1 MATPPPSAQNIAALP
16 FVLPL
21 SMPTEATQP
30 APVATKQGVPP
41 RIPLSNPY
49 FDADDAAAVM
59 ATLQS
64 GWVSTASPQ
73 VTAFEEMLAYRLGS
87 PAVVAT
93 NSGTAALHL
102 ALRAMSLGHGQGVW
116 LPALTFAATA
126 NPVFYCGAQP
136 HFADIELAYL
146 GVSVDSLEQAHHRAT
161 RTGAP
166 LPVGVM
172 IAHLYGLPCPMPQLM
187 AWAQAH
193 GLWVIEDAAEALG
206 AVANGQAMGTV
217 AQLGAF
223 SFNGNKVMTTGSGGA
238 LACHSAEQ
246 AKWLR
251 GLSAQARVL
260 GSPELEH
267 GDIGHNYRMNA
278 LQAALGQ
285 SQLTKVDA
293 FIARRQNIALR
304 YQQALA
310 DQADHVRVLTWQGGT
325 HPTDRASYW
334 LSMLYCREAS
344 WRLPLIELLQSRG
357 IESRPLFKPLV
368 LQSAYRGTAEL
379 ADAPKHYPNA
389 LWAWQHGLCLP
400 SSPQM
405 SDAEQDEV
413 IAVIKQWVRQ
423 QAQHEAS
430 PQPWPKGC

>member
-1 MATPPPSAQNIAALP
+1 
-16 FVLPL
+16 
-21 SMPTEATQP
+21 
-30 APVATKQGVPP
+30 
-41 RIPLSNPY
+41 
-49 FDADDAAAVM
+49 
-59 ATLQS
+59 
-64 GWVSTASPQ
+64 
-73 VTAFEEMLAYRLGS
+73 
-87 PAVVAT
+87 
-93 NSGTAALHL
+93 
-102 ALRAMSLGHGQGVW
+102 
-116 LPALTFAATA
+116 
-126 NPVFYCGAQP
+126 
-136 HFADIELAYL
+136 
-146 GVSVDSLEQAHHRAT
+146 
-161 RTGAP
+161 
-166 LPVGVM
+166 
-172 IAHLYGLPCPMPQLM
+172 
-187 AWAQAH
+187 
-193 GLWVIEDAAEALG
+193 
-206 AVANGQAMGTV
+206 
-217 AQLGAF
+217 
-223 SFNGNKVMTTGSGGA
+223 
-238 LACHSAEQ
+238 
-246 AKWLR
+246 
-251 GLSAQARVL
+251 
-260 GSPELEH
+260 
-267 GDIGHNYRMNA
+267 MNA

-293 FIARRQNIALR
+293 FIARRQNIAFR